1 MKKQN
6 AIPHDATAE
15 SYVLGTLMLHPT
27 AIDECGELTP
37 EYLYVPAHRTIF
49 DAVVGIR
56 ASGGS
61 PDLLTVT
68 QRVGERG
75 ELEQVGG
82 PGVLTEMY
90 GNGGGRDLSY
100 HLTILRGYMVRRR
113 IIEAASRMLS
123 AAKDPAADVEEVLAD
138 AGESVLSVSTEGP
151 HAGSTHVGYVTNAA
165 MADIEQAM
173 ANRGKPMG
181 LPTGFADFDMLTGG
195 LREGQLMLIAGRPA
209 MGKSAMLIN
218 MADRMVEAGI
228 PVLLFSLEM
237 PSKSIATRIVM
248 GRTRCSA
255 ARCRNGAIGAN
266 DARRIGNSFFQLH
279 DQPLYIDEARGIHI
293 MEMRARARR
302 ELRRH
307 GIKCVMVDYAQLIE
321 AKGYNTSYERVSTVS
336 RGLKAMALE
345 LGVPVIAAAQ
355 IGRKSEARTE
365 NRPFMSDL
373 KDSGSLEQDAD
384 IVTLLHRPAYY
395 ESGTGGD
402 SADHQD
408 AEWNIAKH
416 REGQTKTFKM
426 IWTPACTR
434 FDHAIKDDRTTD
446 NPPVEY
452 GAKEFFAIDSKL
464 MEAINE

>member
-1 MKKQN
+1 MKKQS

-15 SYVLGTLMLHPT
+15 SYVIGTLMLHPT
-27 AIDECGELTP
+27 LIDECGELTA
-37 EYLYVPAHRTIF
+37 EYFFLPAHQTVLAAIV
-49 DAVVGIR
+49 AIR

-68 QRVGERG
+68 QRLTERG
-75 ELEQVGG
+75 EIEQVGG

-90 GNGGGRDLSY
+90 SNGGGRDLSY
-100 HLTILRGYMVRRR
+100 HITILRGYMVRRR

-151 HAGSTHVGYVTNAA
+151 HSGSTHVGYVTDEA

-173 ANRGKPMG
+173 ASRGKPMG
-181 LPTGFADFDMLTGG
+181 LATGFHDFDLLTGG

-218 MADRMVEAGI
+218 MADRMVAAGT

-237 PSKSIATRIVM
+237 PAKSIATRIVM

-255 ARCRNGAIGAN
+255 ARCRNGAIGDR
-266 DARRIGNSFFQLH
+266 DAKRIANSFYQLH
-279 DQPLYIDEARGIHI
+279 EQPLYIDEARGCHI
-293 MEMRARARR
+293 MEMRSRARR
-302 ELRRH
+302 EMRRH

-355 IGRKSEARTE
+355 IGRKSETRTE

-384 IVTLLHRPAYY
+384 IVSLLHRPGYY

-402 SADHQD
+402 SADEQE

-426 IWTPACTR
+426 VWTPACTR
-434 FDHAIKDDRTTD
+434 FDHAIKEDRLID
-446 NPPVEY
+446 KPPVEY
-452 GAKEFFAIDSKL
+452 GAQPALHEVYA
-464 MEAINE
+464 AINE